1 MKPLAPRRLCAVLA
15 ALTLCMTLSG
25 CLQRGGA
32 ERTVNRFC
40 KAVQTLDFDVA
51 TPLMSDPDAA
61 LTNALKNA
69 VDFSGRRNEADLMQL
84 WHLCAKKIEFNI
96 ISASQT
102 SSGSE
107 DTTEISVQFD
117 YPDLYGILNDYEREN
132 TVSPGEAVTDEIK
145 RLGKNSIYWL
155 FDQPAET
162 VSAKKTQDFLD
173 WAANALLKGNYR
185 VLPATVSFECVRT
198 GRRWSVSSVSGDSLL
213 RILDFG
219 FESATVAKPE
229 DAVEAFCVALR
240 TMNYDAI
247 MSLTDDPNSALIAAL
262 RNAVAF
268 VERTRTFRIARL
280 YCEKIDFKIATSEKL
295 DDGMK
300 ISVEF
305 RYPDL
310 NDALQNYM
318 RANPASFEG
327 GVEEI
332 KRYGRN
338 AIHWLFEEPMEESA
352 LLNCLD
358 WIETALRD
366 GHYADTHVTVLFQCV
381 RNGNEWNLSFASE
394 SENSL
399 LQMLSFGL
407 DG

>member
-1 MKPLAPRRLCAVLA
+1 M
-15 ALTLCMTLSG
+15 
-25 CLQRGGA
+25 
-32 ERTVNRFC
+32 
-40 KAVQTLDFDVA
+40 
-51 TPLMSDPDAA
+51 
-61 LTNALKNA
+61 
-69 VDFSGRRNEADLMQL
+69 
-84 WHLCAKKIEFNI
+84 
-96 ISASQT
+96 
-102 SSGSE
+102 
-107 DTTEISVQFD
+107 
-117 YPDLYGILNDYEREN
+117 
-132 TVSPGEAVTDEIK
+132 
-145 RLGKNSIYWL
+145 
-155 FDQPAET
+155 
-162 VSAKKTQDFLD
+162 
-173 WAANALLKGNYR
+173 
-185 VLPATVSFECVRT
+185 

-280 YCEKIDFKIATSEKL
+280 YGEKIDLKIATSEKL

-300 ISVEF
+300 IFVEF

-318 RANPASFEG
+318 RANPASFES

-338 AIHWLFEEPMEESA
+338 AIHWLFEEPMEKSA
-352 LLNCLD
+352 PLNCLD
-358 WIETALRD
+358 WMETVLRD
-366 GHYADTHVTVLFQCV
+366 GHYADIHVTVLFQCV
-381 RNGNEWNLSFASE
+381 RNGNGWNLSFASE